1 MRIKFEDSENKE
13 HCFSL
18 EEIDD
23 VNYRGVEKVL
33 ITLKNGDKYTAKGKI
48 KFIK

>member
-13 HCFSL
+13 HCFSI
-18 EEIDD
+18 EEIED
-23 VNYRGVEKVL
+23 VGYSVKKVL
-33 ITLKNGDKYTAKGKI
+33 ITLKNGDKYTATGKI